1 MFSNRVQV
9 AQVCR
14 VLTRGIAREALFDR
28 QGPTD
33 AGRALF
39 ADAGHELRGG
49 DRALLELAFWF
60 WEGGQSPRIASLLE
74 LVDRSR
80 LRTLGTLLLALADGA
95 DAIERWVK
103 ASGGPV
109 GDA

>member
-14 VLTRGIAREALFDR
+14 VLTTGISKAALFTAN
-28 QGPTD
+28 GPTQ
-33 AGRALF
+33 AALAARASTTL
-39 ADAGHELRGG
+39 AGG

-60 WEGGQSPRIASLLE
+60 WEGGKSPRLSSLLE
-74 LVDRSR
+74 LLDRTR
-80 LRTLGTLLLALADGA
+80 LRLLGSLLMSLAEGA
-95 DAIERWVK
+95 PAIERWIK
-103 ASGGPV
+103 ANGGPV